1 MTGSLQTEELPL
13 AEEPSAP
20 APSARA
26 QRFTIDGDEGL
37 EWHLELTCAR
47 IVSGVRGLIP
57 GRKLEAVLLGGGY
70 GRGEGGVLRGSG
82 GDRPYNDMEF
92 YVAIR
97 GNRHVNEA
105 LYGRRLEVL
114 GEILTHL
121 ADAEVEFKVTSLAE
135 MAAKAVSM
143 FTYDLAAGHRLLWG
157 KASVDAMPGWG
168 RHVNPENIPHSEAT
182 RLLMNRCSG
191 LLFAR
196 ERLLRRPFAAS
207 DADFVRRNIA
217 KAKLACGDAV
227 LTAFGLYHWSCRERH
242 RRLEELARSRSSAW
256 FYSVLRRHAQ
266 GVEFKLHP
274 ESGPIS
280 RDELQK
286 SHEDITAFAQKCW
299 LWLEA
304 RRLGAGTTPPAATR
318 RTRPTSARVRPASS
332 TSSSTCAPTASGRG
346 RRRSCGATR
355 ARGSS
360 TCWPSFS
367 GRRTRSSTRASEGA
381 SRRSSM
387 RAAEASAS
395 GPTPTGRSGAASG
408 RVSRTAVACAAGCV

>member
-304 RRLGAGTTPPAATR
+304 RRLGRRYHTARGYAEDKTDKCPGSSRLFNFLLNLRADGFRPRATPILWRHPRQRVFHMLALLLWEPNAFFDPSQR
-318 RTRPTSARVRPASS
+318 RRVEAELNASGGSLGEWTDAYRALWSRVR
-332 TSSSTCAPTASGRG
+332 
-346 RRRSCGATR
+346 
-355 ARGSS
+355 
-360 TCWPSFS
+360 
-367 GRRTRSSTRASEGA
+367 
-381 SRRSSM
+381 
-387 RAAEASAS
+387 
-395 GPTPTGRSGAASG
+395 
-408 RVSRTAVACAAGCV
+408 